1 MYAIRPTWLGS
12 TAAALTVWML
22 STAALAADTKSAED
36 WFREG
41 VEAMG
46 AGKLPEA
53 TQAFQYCVQYK
64 PDLKECWFNLG
75 IAYGRQREYAKEAT
89 SYQEAVK
96 LDPNYARAHF
106 NLAVAYEELG
116 RGTDAL
122 KHYDLAIA
130 AEPAAVDAHTNRAM
144 LLLQLERWDEALTAF
159 EKLVTLQPDS
169 AEALFDLAQAEE
181 VRAGKSQEPQRT
193 GFYKK
198 AIAHYAQA
206 TSRDPQHFRA
216 WYNLGVVYH
225 KLRDLPS
232 EIDAYKKALAI
243 KPGHVSSLYNLAFA
257 LRDSGDKAAAKQAFA
272 QYIAAAEG
280 QKAEA
285 RFVELAKKELA
296 KL

>member
-1 MYAIRPTWLGS
+1 MYAIRPSWLTS
-12 TAAALTVWML
+12 AAAAMSVWML

-53 TQAFQYCVQYK
+53 TQAFQYCVQFK

-75 IAYGRQREYAKEAT
+75 IAYGRQRDYTKEAGA
-89 SYQEAVK
+89 YQEAVK

-116 RGTDAL
+116 KSADAL
-122 KHYDLAIA
+122 RHYDLAIA
-130 AEPAAVDAHTNRAM
+130 AEPTAIDAHTNRAM
-144 LLLQLERWDEALTAF
+144 LLLQLERFDEALAGF
-159 EKLVTLQPDS
+159 EKLVALQPDS

-198 AIAHYAQA
+198 AISHYMLA
-206 TSRDPQHFRA
+206 TGKDSQHFRA

-225 KLRDLPS
+225 KTRELPA

-243 KPGHVSSLYNLAFA
+243 KPTHASSLYNLAYA
-257 LRDSGDKAAAKQAFA
+257 LRDSGDKAAAKAAFERYL
-272 QYIAAAEG
+272 QVAEG